1 LALEAELLQN
11 IKKKKFDEVE
21 SIWMSRIE
29 SSPADL
35 EWFFEVAREM
45 RAAKGHVKLAELLV
59 FLAQTLAEQD
69 DWELAFD
76 VLEEAIA
83 LVPRNKMLREATME
97 LVRQRYEE
105 HGDLDDVFAF
115 FGFAECDDLARAWT
129 EMREWLRFSEGE
141 GFYVFGRGLGK
152 VAETNLQLQKVK
164 LNFEKTTPLVVRR
177 DEARKLL
184 TWVPRDHFMMRR
196 VEDPEVVHS
205 RAREDPGA
213 ILGELLQLFGRPLT
227 APEIRECMAGVVEGG
242 QWAAW
247 WSRAKAHPQVLVS
260 PHNRKAFEW
269 SDSAAAAEETLL
281 ARFAAA
287 NLERKLEIGRRHSR
301 RRDVVRPHLAH
312 GLREEL
318 ERLDAGA
325 TAPALEVLF
334 VLDELGE
341 PWPEMEVRVDDALRS
356 DDVVET
362 IANVRDRRH
371 REKLYRRLREVHP
384 EDWARLYHECFFRE
398 PDFRL
403 MTVLYE
409 ALLQDA
415 PGERME
421 NLVAEILANPR
432 RTPRPFVWF
441 TKNALSREELVSK
454 VNHGLLVKIT
464 DALERPEFRELKTP
478 LREQFE
484 PGGLAFTVF
493 EQSDR
498 DGVDLLLNL
507 VDSTG
512 GLEEHRKTEIRR
524 AIFRKYPHIR
534 KRLDDEVLFV
544 TAASVEA
551 KRREL
556 DQLVRVEIPQNA
568 QAIQTAREFGD
579 LSENFEYHAARQKHE
594 LLSSRAAQLHE
605 ELRHIRLIDP
615 GAVDPSR
622 VAIGT
627 RVRLEPVQGG
637 PSRWV
642 TILGPWDS
650 DPASGVFS
658 YQSDFAQGLA
668 GHAPG
673 ETIRIEGEDYRIGA
687 IEVWQSPPSE
697 AASPAGG
704 AERDDPL

>member
-1 LALEAELLQN
+1 
-11 IKKKKFDEVE
+11 
-21 SIWMSRIE
+21 MSHIE

-35 EWFFEVAREM
+35 AWFFEVAREM
-45 RAAKGHVKLAELLV
+45 HTAKGHVKLAELLV
-59 FLAQTLAEQD
+59 FLAQTLAEQG
-69 DWELAFD
+69 DWETAFD
-76 VLEEAIA
+76 ALEEAFA

-97 LVRQRYEE
+97 LVQQRYQAR
-105 HGDLDDVFAF
+105 GDLDDVFAF
-115 FGFAECDDLARAWT
+115 FEFSECDDPLRAWT

-152 VAETNLQLQKVK
+152 VAETNLHLQKVK

-184 TWVPRDHFMMRR
+184 TWVPREHFMMRR
-196 VEDPEVVHS
+196 VEDPEGVHR
-205 RAREDPGA
+205 RAKENPGA
-213 ILGELLQLFGRPLT
+213 VLGEILQLFGRPLT
-227 APEIRECMAGVVEGG
+227 APEIRECMAGVVDGG

-247 WSRAKAHPQVLVS
+247 WNRAKAHPQVLVS
-260 PHNRKAFEW
+260 PQNRKAFEW
-269 SDSAAAAEETLL
+269 SDSVAAAEKTLL
-281 ARFAAA
+281 AQFASVD
-287 NLERKLEIGRRHSR
+287 LEHKLEIARRHSR
-301 RRDVVRPHLAH
+301 RQDVVRPHLAR
-312 GLREEL
+312 GLREEF
-318 ERLDAGA
+318 ERLEHGA
-325 TAPALEVLF
+325 TAPALELLF

-341 PWPEMEVRVDDALRS
+341 PLPEMEARVDEALRS
-356 DDVVET
+356 EDVVDT

-384 EDWARLYHECFFRE
+384 EDWARLYHECLFRE

-409 ALLQDA
+409 ALFQDA
-415 PGERME
+415 PGERLE
-421 NLVAEILANPR
+421 DLLAEILATPR
-432 RTPRPFVWF
+432 RTPRPFVWL
-441 TKNALSREELVSK
+441 TKNALSREELAPR
-454 VNHGLLVKIT
+454 VNYGLLVKVA
-464 DALERPEFRELKTP
+464 DALERPEFRELKAP

-484 PGGLAFTVF
+484 PGGLAFAVF

-507 VDSTG
+507 VDSTA

-556 DQLVRVEIPQNA
+556 DRLVRVEIPQNA
-568 QAIQTAREFGD
+568 QAIQAAREYGD

-594 LLSSRAAQLHE
+594 LLNSRAAQLHE

-615 GAVDPSR
+615 GSVDPSR
-622 VAIGT
+622 VGIGT
-627 RVRLEPVQGG
+627 RVRLDPVQGG
-637 PSRWV
+637 AARWV

-650 DPASGVFS
+650 NPASGVFS

-668 GHAPG
+668 GRAPG
-673 ETIRIEGEDYRIGA
+673 ETVRIEEEDYRIGA
-687 IEVWQSPPSE
+687 IEVWESPPAE
-697 AASPAGG
+697 AASPGGG
-704 AERDDPL
+704 AEQEDPM